1 MATQPSGPEAGG
13 GVAGSNKGAVAGD
26 RNDPAVSTDDQ
37 ALISALALPGDIDAI
52 PRHRPGGRPLTVDG
66 ARELTERI
74 KFDAQTL
81 WMQLLRAFEGNAHGA
96 LGYDSWHAYCRAEL
110 QIEAAQ
116 SYRLLNAARVAG
128 FLHSPVG
135 EPNQAPI
142 TERVAREL
150 TALLDDPEKL
160 RGAFSEASEISR
172 DADGAPKPPTAAVV
186 RQAAQARLAPRPA
199 DGSNRRNSKPAPA
212 TTVTG
217 AIAELIAT
225 INSAAETTVIAAKIS
240 EASRVL
246 EKRRSGTEPGA
257 LADALRDVLETLAE
271 IYTGRG
277 P

>member
-128 FLHSPVG
+128 ESTIMGLRHRTL
-135 EPNQAPI
+135 PI
-142 TERVAREL
+142 EGVQFHPESVL
-150 TALLDDPEKL
+150 TDYGK
-160 RGAFSEASEISR
+160 
-172 DADGAPKPPTAAVV
+172 
-186 RQAAQARLAPRPA
+186 Q
-199 DGSNRRNSKPAPA
+199 
-212 TTVTG
+212 
-217 AIAELIAT
+217 LIA
-225 INSAAETTVIAAKIS
+225 NFLKQ
-240 EASRVL
+240 
-246 EKRRSGTEPGA
+246 
-257 LADALRDVLETLAE
+257 
-271 IYTGRG
+271 
-277 P
+277 